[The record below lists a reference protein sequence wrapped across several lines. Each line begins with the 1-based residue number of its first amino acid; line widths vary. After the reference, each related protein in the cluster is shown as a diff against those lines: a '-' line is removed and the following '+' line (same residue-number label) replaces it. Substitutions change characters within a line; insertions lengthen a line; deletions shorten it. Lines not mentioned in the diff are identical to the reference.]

1 MEKENSYRSLLA
13 RQPENAE
20 ALRGLA
26 RALMESGRF
35 QESYAVLC
43 RGLQAEMDSALN
55 HHAMSELLSLMDAS
69 GMEQEHAG
77 YSAQQEARATMQ
89 ADPSFADAYRIMAG
103 TLENR
108 GELEQAIAN
117 MRQAVRLSPRTENY
131 QLELANLELTER
143 DYGSATALLRQLE
156 NSPDPRI
163 AKQAEFALSS
173 NVVQKNSNVH

>member
-1 MEKENSYRSLLA
+1 
-13 RQPENAE
+13 
-20 ALRGLA
+20 
-26 RALMESGRF
+26 
-35 QESYAVLC
+35 
-43 RGLQAEMDSALN
+43 
-55 HHAMSELLSLMDAS
+55 MDAS